1 MRIVSQNFKF
11 QLNPSKNRNA
21 DQKLDS
27 DLENKELHDYWELV
41 MMSLI

>member
-1 MRIVSQNFKF
+1 MKTASQNFQF

-27 DLENKELHDYWELV
+27 DLENKDLHDYWELV
-41 MMSLI
+41 MMSPI